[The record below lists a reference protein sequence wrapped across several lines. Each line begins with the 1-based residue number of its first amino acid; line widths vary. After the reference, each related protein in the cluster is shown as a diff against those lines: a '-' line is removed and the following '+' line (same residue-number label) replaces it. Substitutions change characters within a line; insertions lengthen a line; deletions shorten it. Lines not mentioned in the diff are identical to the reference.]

1 MTTPPHRISVMC
13 VDDHAVVLHGIAL
26 VINLQPDISVVAIA
40 TRGEEAIELYRKH
53 RPDITLMDLQLGD
66 MDGVE
71 TITAIRREFPE
82 AHFVVLTMY
91 AGDQDIYR
99 ALAAGAGA
107 YLLKDAQS
115 DELVRVIR
123 KVHAGRT
130 TASGPAASQAT
141 HPVLTKREQE
151 VLQLIAEGMRNKEI
165 AVALQI
171 SEKTVHTHLKN
182 IYEKLSV
189 QNRTQALSVAIRRGI
204 VHLK

>member
-1 MTTPPHRISVMC
+1 MC

-26 VINLQPDISVVAIA
+26 VINLQPDMAVVATA
-40 TRGEEAIELYRKH
+40 TRGEEAIDLYRKH
-53 RPDITLMDLQLGD
+53 RPDVTLMDLQLGE

-71 TITAIRREFPE
+71 TIKTIRKEFPE

-99 ALAAGAGA
+99 AIAAGADA

-123 KVHAGRT
+123 EVHAGRT
-130 TASGPAASQAT
+130 AGSSVTASRAT
-141 HPVLTKREQE
+141 HPLLTKREQE

-165 AVALQI
+165 AAALQI
-171 SEKTVHTHLKN
+171 SEETVHTHLKN
-182 IYEKLSV
+182 IYEKLNV
-189 QNRTQALSVAIRRGI
+189 QDRTQALTVAIRRGI
-204 VHLK
+204 VHVK

>member
-1 MTTPPHRISVMC
+1 MGADRISIMC

-26 VINLQPDISVVAIA
+26 VINLQPDMAVVATA
-40 TRGEEAIELYRKH
+40 TRGEEAIDLYRKH
-53 RPDITLMDLQLGD
+53 RPDVTLMDLQLGE

-71 TITAIRREFPE
+71 TIKTIRKEFPE

-99 ALAAGAGA
+99 AIAAGADA

-123 KVHAGRT
+123 EVHAGRT
-130 TASGPAASQAT
+130 AGSSVTASRAT
-141 HPVLTKREQE
+141 HPLLTKREQE

-165 AVALQI
+165 AAALQI
-171 SEKTVHTHLKN
+171 SEETVHTHLKN
-182 IYEKLSV
+182 IYEKLNV
-189 QNRTQALSVAIRRGI
+189 QDRTQALTVAIRRGI
-204 VHLK
+204 VHVK